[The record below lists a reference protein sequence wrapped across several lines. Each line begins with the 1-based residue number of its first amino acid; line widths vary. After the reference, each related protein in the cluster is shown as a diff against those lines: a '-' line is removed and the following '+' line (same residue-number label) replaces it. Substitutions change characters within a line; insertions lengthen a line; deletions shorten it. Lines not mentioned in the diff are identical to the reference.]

1 MRIRRTG
8 PPPAGMKDSQPSRC
22 NAKSPMAT
30 RLPRDFKEF
39 LKLLAQHGV
48 DYLLIGGYA
57 VAYYGYPR
65 PTADMDIWIAM
76 RPDNASRITKAL
88 RDFGFNTPDLSE
100 QLFLESGNIIRMGHP
115 PMRLEILT
123 QISGLEFDPAF
134 KRRTVDQIDGQTINL
149 ISLKDLKIN
158 KRAAGR
164 PKDLDDLS
172 KLAAKPKR

>member
-1 MRIRRTG
+1 
-8 PPPAGMKDSQPSRC
+8 
-22 NAKSPMAT
+22 MAT

-39 LKLLAQHGV
+39 LKLLDQ
-48 DYLLIGGYA
+48 LL
-57 VAYYGYPR
+57 
-65 PTADMDIWIAM
+65 
-76 RPDNASRITKAL
+76 
-88 RDFGFNTPDLSE
+88 
-100 QLFLESGNIIRMGHP
+100 LESGNIIRMGHP

>member
-1 MRIRRTG
+1 
-8 PPPAGMKDSQPSRC
+8 
-22 NAKSPMAT
+22 MAT

-39 LKLLAQHGV
+39 LKLLDRHGV

-65 PTADMDIWIAM
+65 PTADMDIWIAIH
-76 RPDNASRITKAL
+76 PDNALRITEAL
-88 RDFGFNTPDLSE
+88 REFGFNTPDLNE

-123 QISGLEFDPAF
+123 RISGVEFGQAF
-134 KRRTVDQIDGQTINL
+134 ERRTIDKIDGQAVNL
-149 ISLKDLKIN
+149 ISLNDLKVN

-172 KLAAKPKR
+172 KLAKKPKR